1 MVKSRLKILMA
12 ERDINSLVELERQLK
27 IKKLNISRTT
37 LDRLYHSRNIDK
49 TYLETTIKLLIFF
62 NCEIK
67 DLFSY

>member
-1 MVKSRLKILMA
+1 MIKSRLKILMA

-37 LDRLYHSRNIDK
+37 LDRLYHSRNNDK
-49 TYLETTIKLLIFF
+49 TDIETTIKLLIFY

-67 DLFSY
+67 DLFCY